1 MSYNYDEGNTAD
13 VIKAASDWM
22 SKNLMPV
29 VNTGTSG
36 YAFDVDGYTGQ
47 PVEVKPTTPSSYS
60 LPNEGGPRYSSSSGS
75 NLVAKMP
82 VKIPSPEY
90 VDFNESEKAPI
101 TANEILNLYFEQIN
115 GHALLLLSNVNFVN
129 AQNISYQPI
138 LNMFDFKQTYDP
150 KKLLGL
156 QDTSDTFFSNFSIKL
171 DNKIPNQPSS
181 SSTNGTNVYI
191 ATNQEGLATQEFTG
205 YNRFARIVIETINME
220 NDERVEIE
228 ILSGGTIETDLIE
241 EYGS

>member
-1 MSYNYDEGNTAD
+1 
-13 VIKAASDWM
+13 
-22 SKNLMPV
+22 
-29 VNTGTSG
+29 
-36 YAFDVDGYTGQ
+36 
-47 PVEVKPTTPSSYS
+47 
-60 LPNEGGPRYSSSSGS
+60 
-75 NLVAKMP
+75 
-82 VKIPSPEY
+82 
-90 VDFNESEKAPI
+90 
-101 TANEILNLYFEQIN
+101 
-115 GHALLLLSNVNFVN
+115 
-129 AQNISYQPI
+129 
-138 LNMFDFKQTYDP
+138 MFDFKQTYDP